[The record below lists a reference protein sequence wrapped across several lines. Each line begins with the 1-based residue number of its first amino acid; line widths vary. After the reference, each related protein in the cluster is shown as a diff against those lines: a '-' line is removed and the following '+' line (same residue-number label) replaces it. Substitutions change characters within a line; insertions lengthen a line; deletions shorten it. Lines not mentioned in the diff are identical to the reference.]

1 MFTIRRVTKNK
12 VIGRNF
18 WNLCKG
24 KSIGFIESV
33 YRSGFIFQPEFATFR
48 ETSSNLSNGDTGE
61 FSIEKLSKE
70 DRKKYAP
77 KQVTPQGDK
86 EPEKESG
93 GLLDTILG
101 FFKGGLLSGIMK
113 IFSPANLLKVLG
125 KVFVLTAIFASLFQ
139 GITAGFEKW
148 KETGS
153 LKDAIIA
160 GLGGIVDF
168 LTFGLF
174 GEDNVKKMFDA
185 VEGFI
190 TPIIQSIADVVT
202 SMKDWVANNIG
213 IPKISLGTWFGKER

>member
-1 MFTIRRVTKNK
+1 
-12 VIGRNF
+12 
-18 WNLCKG
+18 
-24 KSIGFIESV
+24 
-33 YRSGFIFQPEFATFR
+33 
-48 ETSSNLSNGDTGE
+48 
-61 FSIEKLSKE
+61 
-70 DRKKYAP
+70 
-77 KQVTPQGDK
+77 
-86 EPEKESG
+86 
-93 GLLDTILG
+93 
-101 FFKGGLLSGIMK
+101 MK

-202 SMKDWVANNIG
+202 
-213 IPKISLGTWFGKER
+213 